1 MLWEHH
7 FCLFI
12 YSQAIYGNY
21 LSRAKIGVKD
31 HHAGN
36 NLFPVDGYQFRGANV
51 PIIPSL
57 ITQRMSLLS
66 NNPLMISA
74 SHGEPENTSIDL
86 L

>member
-36 NLFPVDGYQFRGANV
+36 NLFPVDGYQFRGVNV
-51 PIIPSL
+51 RHVLLFPVF
-57 ITQRMSLLS
+57 RDRVMSV
-66 NNPLMISA
+66 PWRD
-74 SHGEPENTSIDL
+74 GPG
-86 L
+86 

>member
-36 NLFPVDGYQFRGANV
+36 NLFPVVGTSFEVSMVRYFNLGLKGNV
-51 PIIPSL
+51 GTCHFFLYPG
-57 ITQRMSLLS
+57 TV
-66 NNPLMISA
+66 
-74 SHGEPENTSIDL
+74 
-86 L
+86 

>member
-36 NLFPVDGYQFRGANV
+36 NLFPVDGYQFRGVNV
-51 PIIPSL
+51 RYFNL
-57 ITQRMSLLS
+57 GLKGNGGTCHFLLYS
-66 NNPLMISA
+66 
-74 SHGEPENTSIDL
+74 GTV
-86 L
+86 